1 MIQQFGVFHRHK
13 KDKES
18 TTAIDVYAL
27 LMSKWMQWKNTL
39 GSILDKNGTMALVIR
54 NTRYNNIKYNDTL
67 HKKGYL

>member
-1 MIQQFGVFHRHK
+1 MIQQFGVFHRHI

-27 LMSKWMQWKNTL
+27 LMSKRLQWKAL
-39 GSILDKNGTMALVIR
+39 QGSILGINGTMTLATR
-54 NTRYNNIKYNDTL
+54 NSQYNNIKYNDTL